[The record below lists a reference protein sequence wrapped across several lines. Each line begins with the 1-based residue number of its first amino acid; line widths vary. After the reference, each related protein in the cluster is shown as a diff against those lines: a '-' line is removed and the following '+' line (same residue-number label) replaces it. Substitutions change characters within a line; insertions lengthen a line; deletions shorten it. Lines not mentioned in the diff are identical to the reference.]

1 MNIFDRLSVKR
12 LDNLPSE
19 PALLGRWL
27 LEPSQET
34 VTQNGSL
41 VKPGDALIPGI
52 DGQWTVIETTGGSP
66 RRGHF
71 ATDCLPNE
79 QDLNA
84 IRSLGK
90 VLLNSDKASEGWL
103 GWCET
108 SPFAPNLDQS
118 IAKHPLED
126 VIEQEFDH
134 LDAVCRRPQTHIRT
148 EVETVL
154 VSRARKLDRN
164 VYTHLASHTED
175 WLHRKITGVQPRRVL
190 AQVREEQ
197 WDLYENRV
205 AVRLV
210 DHLIQWLLERIRE
223 VRRVRDDIFTP
234 LEQCHVNTQ
243 GVWRRSHRICE
254 LWGEAFEYGLGRAQA
269 DQRIQDL
276 EVLIHR
282 MLSLMDSVLYRM
294 VPRQAQAP
302 HPLQMTNLLSNHDH
316 YCGVAR
322 LWQAWSKNAVKK
334 ALSPSELYQ
343 DRQQLLSSY
352 NAWCMLLIVRALNQ
366 LEIEPIDNDLD
377 NNISPKSIISLKDG
391 YSLEW
396 QEYGIIVISK
406 ENKPLIRFVPLI
418 HALVKAKP
426 NSLKGYITDMV
437 QAVSDIQ
444 PWTIVL
450 HPKVPDGPSA
460 DFISTTEV
468 QPPQLDTMGAI
479 DFIEV
484 SSFSL
489 DSVERISRAIRW
501 VMWVP
506 RFMLYPPQ
514 LSSVPDEYKQRL
526 INNLSYNANYYYL
539 TRNISVQEMAEINKV
554 TIDAKNACVEKKK
567 DHERI
572 TNERQT
578 VQGNPSRRAEL
589 NNERR
594 DLLPV
599 INELE
604 SKSNELDNFNESLQ
618 IASLVIKDLQT
629 CPICRKQG
637 LISPYQMKNSCFE
650 AKCESCS
657 ANWGLRYDSSLN
669 RRVPFI
675 LIGTNLPEEYS
686 YQRVDDI
693 LGCDVL
699 AVPMVNENGNIK
711 FISPRIVACSAC
723 TSLV

>member
-1 MNIFDRLSVKR
+1 MNIFDRLSGKR

-41 VKPGDALIPGI
+41 TKSGDALIPGI
-52 DGQWTVIETTGGSP
+52 DGQWTVIETTKSSLL
-66 RRGHF
+66 RGHF
-71 ATDCLPNE
+71 VPDCLPNE

-90 VLLNSDKASEGWL
+90 VLLSSDKASEGWL
-103 GWCET
+103 GWSET

-126 VIEQEFDH
+126 VIEQEFEH
-134 LDAVCRRPQTHIRT
+134 LDAVCRRPQTHIRI
-148 EVETVL
+148 EAETIL

-210 DHLIQWLLERIRE
+210 DHLIQWLRERISE
-223 VRRVRDDIFTP
+223 VRRVRDDIFAP
-234 LEQCHVNTQ
+234 LEQYHVNAQ

-254 LWGEAFEYGLGRAQA
+254 LWGEAFEYGLGKEQA

-282 MLSLMDSVLYRM
+282 MLSLMDSVLYQKI
-294 VPRQAQAP
+294 PSQAQAP
-302 HPLQMTNLLSNHDH
+302 HTLQMTNLLSNHDH
-316 YCGVAR
+316 YRGVAR
-322 LWQAWSKNAVKK
+322 LWQAWSQNAVKK
-334 ALSPSELYQ
+334 ALSPSELYK
-343 DRQQLLSSY
+343 DLQLLLNSY
-352 NAWCMLLIVRALNQ
+352 NSWCMLLIVRALNQ
-366 LEIEPIDNDLD
+366 LEIKPIDNNLD
-377 NNISPKSIISLKDG
+377 NNISPQSIISLNDG
-391 YSLEW
+391 YLLEW
-396 QEYGIIVISK
+396 QECGILVLLK
-406 ENKPLIRFVPLI
+406 EKKPLVRFVPLI

-426 NSLKGYITDMV
+426 NSLKEYIAGMV
-437 QAVSDIQ
+437 QAVSGIQ

-450 HPKVPDGPSA
+450 HPKVPDGPSV
-460 DFISTTEV
+460 DFISTIEV
-468 QPPQLDTMGAI
+468 HPPQPDTMGAI

-501 VMWVP
+501 AMWVP

-514 LSSVPDEYKQRL
+514 LSSVPEEYKQRL
-526 INNLSYNANYYYL
+526 INKLHYDVNYYYL
-539 TRNISVQEMAEINKV
+539 TRNISVQEMAEINKA
-554 TIDAKNACVEKKK
+554 TLDAKNAFVEKEEDSKRV
-567 DHERI
+567 H
-572 TNERQT
+572 NELQT
-578 VQGNPSRRAEL
+578 VKGNPVRRTEL
-589 NNERR
+589 NIEKRK
-594 DLLPV
+594 LLLV
-599 INELE
+599 IDELK
-604 SKSNELDNFNESLQ
+604 SKSNELENFNKSLQ
-618 IASLVIKDLQT
+618 NASSAIVDLQT

-637 LISPYQMKNSCFE
+637 SLSHHQMQNSCFE
-650 AKCESCS
+650 AKCASCS
-657 ANWGLRYDSSLN
+657 ANWGLRYDSTLN

-675 LIGTNLPEEYS
+675 LIGTNLPEEYN

-711 FISPRIVACSAC
+711 FISPRIVACSVC
-723 TSLV
+723 TR